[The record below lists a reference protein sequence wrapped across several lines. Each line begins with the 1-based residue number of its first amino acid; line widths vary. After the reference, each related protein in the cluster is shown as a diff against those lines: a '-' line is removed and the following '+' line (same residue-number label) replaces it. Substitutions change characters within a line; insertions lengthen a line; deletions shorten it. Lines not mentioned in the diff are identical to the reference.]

1 MGGGA
6 TSPLLRVVPQTGAK
20 IDGKFVP
27 PGVSLR
33 NCRRPCLLR
42 LKLTLEILYTRPL
55 SAPAATSFTGT
66 GTCSTGLTNA
76 FPNGGWMS
84 AGLTWNNIWSPSE
97 GDLGVVLAKS
107 RCPAT
112 APLKPV
118 GADCVA

>member
-20 IDGKFVP
+20 IDGKFIP

-33 NCRRPCLLR
+33 NCRRPGLLR

-55 SAPAATSFTGT
+55 SVPAATSFTGT
-66 GTCSTGLTNA
+66 GTCSTGLMNA

-84 AGLTWNNIWSPSE
+84 AGLTWNNI
-97 GDLGVVLAKS
+97 
-107 RCPAT
+107 
-112 APLKPV
+112 
-118 GADCVA
+118 